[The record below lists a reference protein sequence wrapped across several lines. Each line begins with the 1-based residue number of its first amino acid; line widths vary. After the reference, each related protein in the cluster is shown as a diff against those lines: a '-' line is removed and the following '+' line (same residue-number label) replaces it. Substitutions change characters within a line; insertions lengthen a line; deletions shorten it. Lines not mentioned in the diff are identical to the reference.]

1 MIKKIQHA
9 HISIIN
15 LWLVAYDI
23 WLLETTPKRCDFLDE
38 GWHIGYADLA
48 LDYWLTRRQTPRTP
62 WTPPRHNQAQSTL
75 GCFRGET
82 TNFGWNTLFLWT
94 FHFPRHTLYGSYVI
108 FCTNFTD
115 SCQHWKSFTTNEW
128 EENAKCRL
136 QLTRLGQ
143 TRPDQ
148 NRLGGSG
155 LPGGAEVTIQGLIFL
170 TLDATTVYWD
180 KLKTHEELINAYW
193 FMCQRDSLQRSWNC
207 ITIELI
213 WGQIRSESS
222 ELHLIRELSHLI
234 RELHLIT
241 ELMKFSAAL
250 LLFT

>member
-1 MIKKIQHA
+1 M
-9 HISIIN
+9 
-15 LWLVAYDI
+15 V
-23 WLLETTPKRCDFLDE
+23 
-38 GWHIGYADLA
+38 
-48 LDYWLTRRQTPRTP
+48 
-62 WTPPRHNQAQSTL
+62 
-75 GCFRGET
+75 
-82 TNFGWNTLFLWT
+82 
-94 FHFPRHTLYGSYVI
+94 HTYVI

-193 FMCQRDSLQRSWNC
+193 FMCQRDSLQRSWSC

-213 WGQIRSESS
+213 LGQIRSESPSSIWS
-222 ELHLIRELSHLI
+222 ESSHTWSESSFHLI

>member
-1 MIKKIQHA
+1 MVHTWYFVPTSLTVA
-9 HISIIN
+9 SIERVSQRTSGRRTRN
-15 LWLVAYDI
+15 AGCNW
-23 WLLETTPKRCDFLDE
+23 P
-38 GWHIGYADLA
+38 DLA
-48 LDYWLTRRQTPRTP
+48 
-62 WTPPRHNQAQSTL
+62 
-75 GCFRGET
+75 
-82 TNFGWNTLFLWT
+82 
-94 FHFPRHTLYGSYVI
+94 
-108 FCTNFTD
+108 
-115 SCQHWKSFTTNEW
+115 
-128 EENAKCRL
+128 
-136 QLTRLGQ
+136 RLGQ